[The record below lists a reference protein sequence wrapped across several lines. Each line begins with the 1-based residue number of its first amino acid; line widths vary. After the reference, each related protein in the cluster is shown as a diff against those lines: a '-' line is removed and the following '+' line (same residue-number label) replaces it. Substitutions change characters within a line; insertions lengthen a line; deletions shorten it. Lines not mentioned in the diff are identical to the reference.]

1 MPRTRTLALVLFVI
15 AATLGALQQSSVSAD
30 VLPTVDLSDAATYTL
45 VEGWCNDKCD
55 QECGWLNSACDQA
68 TAVGCTCFWL
78 CENGDDG
85 ESYCGGAIGV
95 KICNVR

>member
-1 MPRTRTLALVLFVI
+1 MPRTRTFALVLIVI
-15 AATLGALQQSSVSAD
+15 AATIGALQQSSVSAD
-30 VLPTVDLSDAATYTL
+30 VLPTVDLSNAATYTL
-45 VEGWCNDKCD
+45 VEGWCSEACD
-55 QECGWLNSACDQA
+55 DECARRNSACQSA

-95 KICNVR
+95 KICNLR